1 MAEIKQF
8 NTRFQ
13 LKYDTYTN
21 WKTNNP
27 KLLKGEIAIATID
40 ENADGVQN
48 APSVLIKIGDGT
60 HQYNDLKFLSGK
72 AADVYD
78 WAKAE
83 KKPEYKADEIDGL
96 ADYIAG
102 EIQDTNTK
110 YKIEQDAEDGHKL
123 TLFSQEI
130 GETEW
135 TKVIDITTVDT
146 VYDDTA
152 LAGRVSAVEGLVGST
167 EVATQIADAITK
179 LNLADTYEAKG
190 EAAKVQGNLDTHTS
204 NADIHVTT
212 SDKATWAD
220 KYTKSEIDAKME
232 NVQGSLDDRYTKT
245 EIDGKVETIEEALS
259 DRYTKTEIDGK
270 VETIEEALSD
280 RYTKSEVEGLIN
292 SAGHL
297 KRDIVEAL
305 PEAADADADTIYM
318 IKVGTF
324 ESGDN
329 YEEYML
335 IDGTLAKIGDTSID
349 LTPYAKSEDVASN
362 IEDAV
367 NSILG
372 TDNDTDDKDTIKG
385 AKAYAYAVAEQAAQ
399 DMAEGAQTYT
409 DEEIAKLHNISKTGS
424 TDDLVQGTKIL
435 VFNCGDSVCE
445 DITIE

>member
-220 KYTKSEIDAKME
+220 KYTKSEIDTKME
-232 NVQGSLDDRYTKT
+232 NVQGSLD
-245 EIDGKVETIEEALS
+245 

-318 IKVGTF
+318 IKVGTS

-372 TDNDTDDKDTIKG
+372 TDHDTEDQDPIKG
-385 AKAYAYAVAEQAAQ
+385 AKAYAYAVADQAAK
-399 DMAEGAQTYT
+399 DMAEGTQSYT